1 MPPSTAHTPPPT
13 PALKPTR
20 PAQGPPSARAT
31 AADKTA
37 PRPARSEA
45 PPQTTAETATE
56 PVTTNMRVFV
66 PSAVGI
72 LAIALWAIVAPDH
85 AATVIGSM
93 VSWVSKN
100 LGWYYI
106 LTATIAV
113 VFVVFVAASRVGR
126 TKLGPDHSKPQY
138 SLFSWTAM
146 LFAAGIGIDLMFFSV
161 AEPVTQYYGPPAGQ
175 GETLEAARQAVV
187 WTLFHYGITGWAMY
201 ALMGMAFGYF
211 AYRFNMPLSIRSALY
226 PIIGKR
232 VHGVAGD
239 AVDTAAMLGTIFG
252 IATSLGIGVV
262 QLNFGLKILFGVE
275 EGLAA
280 QIALITL
287 AVIMATISA
296 VVGIDKG
303 IRRLSELNV
312 FLAIGLMLYITV
324 TGKTAFL
331 LDALVLNIGDYL
343 GGFADMTLN
352 TFAFDRPDEWMN
364 GWTLFFWAWWIA
376 WAPFVGLFLAR
387 ISRGR
392 TIRQFVVATLTVPFL
407 FILVWL
413 SVFGNSAL
421 DVVLAGNDA
430 FGQVAMNQPERA
442 FYSLLEQYP
451 GAPLLIGVAT
461 FTGLLFYVTSAD
473 SGSLVMSTFTSRI
486 KDPGKDGPNWLRIF
500 WSVATGVLTLGMLMV
515 GGVATLQSAT
525 IIMGLPFSVVMY
537 LIMAGLYKSLRI
549 EAALAES
556 LHTSLPGALSGRAV
570 AGPQRSWRQRLARSM
585 SYPGPAQAQRYM
597 NLVALP
603 AVQEVAAELRT
614 QGAVVELTNGTV
626 EGAGCSQVT
635 LTVVLADD
643 PDFRYQIYPV
653 EHVTPTYAPRAQG
666 RNQTY
671 YRLEVFS
678 MTGSHG
684 YDLMGYTKDQVITD
698 VLDQY
703 ERHLEFLHLQ
713 RDFTGSAM
721 ADQADAPEDWNAD
734 FAMEESKN

>member
-1 MPPSTAHTPPPT
+1 MTQMKQPAHEVADGIGAGAAARTPDPPT
-13 PALKPTR
+13 PPY
-20 PAQGPPSARAT
+20 PPSAASP
-31 AADKTA
+31 A
-37 PRPARSEA
+37 P
-45 PPQTTAETATE
+45 AEET
-56 PVTTNMRVFV
+56 PRVNLRVFV
-66 PSAVGI
+66 PSAIGI
-72 LAIALWAIVAPDH
+72 LAIAFWAMLAPGH
-85 AATVIGSM
+85 AESVIGSM

-106 LTATIAV
+106 LTATIVV
-113 VFVVFVAASRVGR
+113 VFVIFVAASRVGK

-138 SLFSWTAM
+138 SMFSWTAM

-187 WTLFHYGITGWAMY
+187 WTLFHYGVTGWAMY

-232 VHGVAGD
+232 AHGVAGD

-262 QLNFGLKILFGVE
+262 QLNFGLKVLFGVE

-280 QIALITL
+280 QVALIVL
-287 AVIMATISA
+287 AVLMATVSA

-312 FLAIGLMLYITV
+312 FLAIALMLYITV
-324 TGKTAFL
+324 TGRTAFL

-343 GGFADMTLN
+343 SGFADMTLN
-352 TFAFDRPDEWMN
+352 TFAFDRPDDWMN

-392 TIRQFVVATLTVPFL
+392 TIRQFVAATLTVPFL

-413 SVFGNSAL
+413 AIFGNSAL
-421 DVVLAGNDA
+421 DLVIGGNDA

-451 GAPLLIGVAT
+451 GAPLLMAVAT

-486 KDPGKDGPNWLRIF
+486 KDPSKDGPHWLRIF
-500 WSVATGVLTLGMLMV
+500 WSVATGALTLGMLMV

-537 LIMAGLYKSLRI
+537 LIMFGLYKSLRV
-549 EAALAES
+549 EAALSDS
-556 LHTSLPGALSGRAV
+556 LRTSLPGALAGAV
-570 AGPQRSWRQRLARSM
+570 GPHRSWRQRLARSM
-585 SYPGPAQAQRYM
+585 NYPGAMQAQRY
-597 NLVALP
+597 LDKVARP
-603 AVQEVAAELRT
+603 AIEEVATELRA
-614 QGAVVELTNGTV
+614 QGAAVELTDGTV
-626 EGAGCSQVT
+626 DGVSCSQVT
-635 LTVVLADD
+635 LTVMLADE

-653 EHVTPTYAPRAQG
+653 EYSTPTYAPRAQT
-666 RNQTY
+666 RHTNY
-671 YRLEVFS
+671 YRLEIFS

-684 YDLMGYTKDQVITD
+684 YDLLGYTKDQVITD

-703 ERHLEFLHLQ
+703 ERHLAFLHLQ
-713 RDFTGSAM
+713 RDFTGNSAM
-721 ADQADAPEDWNAD
+721 AEQADVPGDWNVD
-734 FAMEESKN
+734 FATKESKN